1 MNTIHVRGRLKD
13 GVKVTQTSTGT
24 YILKG
29 TIADNYSWSKDTG
42 VDKVNWVN
50 FTRFFRKEPSEK
62 YVARLSRGNYVIV
75 DGRLET
81 NRREVNNVVY
91 NNIEV
96 IASSLEA
103 PFAPKTTN
111 DAMTPVS
118 DTATAPAAETAPAD
132 PDLPF

>member
-13 GVKVTQTSTGT
+13 TVKVTKTSTGT

-29 TIADNYSWSKDTG
+29 TIADNYSWSKETG
-42 VDKVNWVN
+42 EDKVNWIN
-50 FTRFFRKEPSEK
+50 FTRFFRKEPSIK
-62 YVARLSRGNYVIV
+62 YINRLSKGNYIIV

-81 NRREVNNVVY
+81 SRREVNNVVY

-103 PFAPKTTN
+103 PFAPKTT
-111 DAMTPVS
+111 V
-118 DTATAPAAETAPAD
+118 TAPPTETETETSASAEPVDA
-132 PDLPF
+132 DLPF